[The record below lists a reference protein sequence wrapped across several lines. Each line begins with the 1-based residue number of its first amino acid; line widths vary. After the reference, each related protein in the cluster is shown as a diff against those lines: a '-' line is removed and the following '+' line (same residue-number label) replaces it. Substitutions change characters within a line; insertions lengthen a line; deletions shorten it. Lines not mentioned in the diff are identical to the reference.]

1 MNEFVV
7 VKKPV
12 LTPQQ
17 MVLGVMGISMDEL
30 INAIRENRDGKFDQ
44 LYVQQPEPARKVAGA

>member
-7 VKKPV
+7 EKQRV

-17 MVLGVMGISMDEL
+17 QVVGVLGISLDEL
-30 INAIRENRDGKFDQ
+30 INAIRENRDGQYDHLFKSQ
-44 LYVQQPEPARKVAGA
+44 TQEAAT

>member
-7 VKKPV
+7 EHKRA

-17 MVLGVMGISMDEL
+17 MVKGVMGISMEDL
-30 INAIRENRDGKFDQ
+30 INAIRENRDGQFDN
-44 LYVQQPEPARKVAGA
+44 LYKPQPEKTA